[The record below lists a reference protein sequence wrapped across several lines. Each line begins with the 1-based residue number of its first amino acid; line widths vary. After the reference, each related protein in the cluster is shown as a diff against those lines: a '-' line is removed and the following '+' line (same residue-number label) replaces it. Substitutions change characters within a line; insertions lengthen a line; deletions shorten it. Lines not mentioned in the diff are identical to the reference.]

1 MKAKILTRVNT
12 MIAFFLTALG
22 FGSCGWM
29 QKYGIPDPDIVAEY
43 GCPYATFE
51 ARGKVTGENAKPVEN
66 IRVRIKNKY
75 GSELQELYTDKDG
88 EYNTGTIEGVFPPDS
103 VDIIVADTAGIYAPD
118 SVRVKVE
125 YDRSGVPE
133 GNHWDEGKATV
144 EQDFQ
149 LTKKD

>member
-1 MKAKILTRVNT
+1 ME
-12 MIAFFLTALG
+12 
-22 FGSCGWM
+22 S
-29 QKYGIPDPDIVAEY
+29 IPVQ
-43 GCPYATFE
+43 
-51 ARGKVTGENAKPVEN
+51 
-66 IRVRIKNKY
+66 IKNKS
-75 GSELQELYTDKDG
+75 GSVLQELYTDKDG